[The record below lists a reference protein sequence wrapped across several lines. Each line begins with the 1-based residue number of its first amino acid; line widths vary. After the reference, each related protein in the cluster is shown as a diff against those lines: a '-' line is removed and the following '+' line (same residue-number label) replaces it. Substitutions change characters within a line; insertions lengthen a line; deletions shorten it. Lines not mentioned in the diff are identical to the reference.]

1 MTTTDP
7 RLDARLAEAD
17 ATARKEIERS
27 EPKSGA
33 LLSAFS
39 IPLAVLV
46 ATVPGRHL
54 PPAVALLATVGAV
67 GLAVAVK
74 AVLFAI
80 RPHITGAPRGTYLY
94 WATLD
99 PATPQDLID
108 DLLEERRAEDI
119 IRLAKL
125 ARAKHRR
132 TRLAIDITVAAIL
145 ALDVALLVALL

>member
-7 RLDARLAEAD
+7 RLDALLTEAN
-17 ATARKEIERS
+17 AIVRKEIERS
-27 EPKSGA
+27 EPKAGA

-54 PPAVALLATVGAV
+54 SPTVDLLATMGAT
-67 GLAVAVK
+67 GLAVAVIT
-74 AVLFAI
+74 VLYII

-132 TRLAIDITVAAIL
+132 TRLAINITVAAL
-145 ALDVALLVALL
+145 VALDVALLIARL